1 MSEQKYEIIAWIFVT
16 FCMGVPFF
24 YFISAI
30 FFYFF
35 NIDYLMIFIDFLGLE
50 NWNEFFKLNF
60 RLFLLFIH
68 GFVLFL
74 IVPGTRKDII
84 ESIKF
89 RMKK

>member
-1 MSEQKYEIIAWIFVT
+1 MSEEKYEIIAWIFLA

-24 YFISAI
+24 GFIYAV
-30 FFYFF
+30 FFYLL
-35 NIDYLMIFIDFLGLE
+35 NVDYLKIFDDLLGFE
-50 NWNEFFKLNF
+50 NWNEFFRFNF
-60 RLFLLFIH
+60 LLFLVFIH